1 MADNNPADMIP
12 EVHEHDAEDSG
23 NAPAAS
29 FDREKLRQLIQQLE
43 AQSLSRDP
51 ALSKLQREEDEEK
64 TAVHEFWSTQPVPK
78 SSEVVVADGPLHP
91 PLAPELIPKEP
102 HPLPEGMEWCLVDIN
117 SPHEMSEFHDLL
129 LNNYVEDADS
139 MFRFNY
145 SLEFLRWALL
155 PPGFNKDWHV
165 GVRDSAS
172 QKLIAFISG
181 IPVDI
186 MVRDKTIRMAEINFL
201 CLHKDMRSQRMAPLL
216 IKEVTRRVHLVGIFQ
231 AVYTAGRLLP
241 KPVSTCR
248 YFHRSLNPKKLMD
261 TGFSQKLD
269 GPQLAKLV
277 SSLRLPIL
285 TAIPGLRA
293 MRKGDVPQ
301 VRKLLNRHLK
311 TRYDVLPVFRTD
323 AEIAHWF
330 LPREGVIST
339 YVVDD
344 PESPGKLSDF
354 VSFYSLASSV
364 LKPAGVARSKGAVR
378 KPHGVRPQTTH
389 ATVNAAY
396 MFYYG
401 TKTDYG
407 VTLTEEEKLA
417 CGGQKKEKALVKER
431 ENTLI
436 GARLTDLVRDALI
449 LAKGAGFD
457 VFNCLDMM
465 DNSMFTRE
473 LKFGPGDGYLRYYF
487 YNYSARSVAA
497 DKVGF
502 VML

>member
-1 MADNNPADMIP
+1 MADDGANKANPGKQQAV
-12 EVHEHDAEDSG
+12 EGSSNV
-23 NAPAAS
+23 PAAS
-29 FDREKLRQLIQQLE
+29 FDTDKLRQLIQQLE

-51 ALSKLQREEDEEK
+51 GASKLQREEAAEK
-64 TAVHEFWSTQPVPK
+64 VAVHEFWSTQPVPK
-78 SSEVVVADGPLHP
+78 SSEEVKDDGPLHP
-91 PLAPELIPKEP
+91 PLAPEQIPKDP
-102 HPLPEGMEWCLVDIN
+102 YALPEGMEWCLIDIEVE
-117 SPHEMSEFHDLL
+117 SEMKEFHDLL

-165 GVRDSAS
+165 GVRSS
-172 QKLIAFISG
+172 STKELIAFISG
-181 IPVDI
+181 IPVDM
-186 MVRDKTIRMAEINFL
+186 MVRDKKIRMAEINFL

-231 AVYTAGRLLP
+231 AVYTVGRLLP

-261 TGFSQKLD
+261 TGFSQKLE
-269 GPQLAKLV
+269 GAQLAKTV
-277 SSLRLPIL
+277 SSLWLPTL
-285 TAIPGLRA
+285 STTPGLRP
-293 MRKGDVPQ
+293 MRKGDVGQ

-311 TRYDVLPVFRTD
+311 TRYDVLPVFVTD

-330 LPREGVIST
+330 LPREGVVST

-344 PESPGKLSDF
+344 AEAPGKLSDF
-354 VSFYSLASSV
+354 ISFYSLPSSV
-364 LKPAGVARSKGAVR
+364 LKPVGGARGKGVVR
-378 KPHGVRPQTTH
+378 KPQGVKPQPAYTSI
-389 ATVNAAY
+389 NAAY
-396 MFYYG
+396 LFYYG

-407 VTLTEEEKLA
+407 VTLTEDEKQA
-417 CGGQKKEKALVKER
+417 CGSQKKAKESVKNR
-431 ENTLI
+431 ENALI
-436 GARLTDLVRDALI
+436 KSRLTELARDALI
-449 LAKGAGFD
+449 SAKQAGFD

-487 YNYSARSVAA
+487 YNYRARTVSA
-497 DKVGF
+497 DKIGF